1 MSHVF
6 AARSSLPGKE
16 DFILTSDTSS
26 APMEGARCRLLYVV
40 GQLALGGLERQLYY
54 LLATLER
61 SRYRPALV
69 AWNVNPA
76 EKYYRDIAALKIPI
90 YGLPS
95 PASPIVKLRA
105 FRRLVR
111 ALSPEVIHSYG
122 FHTNFAAHYA
132 ASGTRAVA
140 IGSLRGDFSTEKKSG
155 GTIRGALN
163 ARWPYIHIANSLL
176 CAEAVRDYRGLFAP
190 RKIIVVRNGLDLNH
204 FNSMGQ
210 TREAGDY
217 VAAVGS
223 LLPVKRWDRLVEVA
237 EILQTRMNVAVSIR
251 IAGEG
256 PLRSELEKQ
265 AKNLGV
271 SNEIKFDG
279 VVQDIPTFLSRA
291 KFLVHTSESEG
302 CPNVIMEAMAAGIPV
317 VAMAAGDIPY
327 LVEEGKTGFVVRPGD
342 NHGLASRIATLLND
356 QNLCRQMGERARKRA
371 EQEFELHSLVTR
383 TVNAYKAAGWREE

>member
-1 MSHVF
+1 
-6 AARSSLPGKE
+6 
-16 DFILTSDTSS
+16 
-26 APMEGARCRLLYVV
+26 
-40 GQLALGGLERQLYY
+40 
-54 LLATLER
+54 
-61 SRYRPALV
+61 
-69 AWNVNPA
+69 
-76 EKYYRDIAALKIPI
+76 
-90 YGLPS
+90 
-95 PASPIVKLRA
+95 
-105 FRRLVR
+105 
-111 ALSPEVIHSYG
+111 
-122 FHTNFAAHYA
+122 
-132 ASGTRAVA
+132 
-140 IGSLRGDFSTEKKSG
+140 
-155 GTIRGALN
+155 
-163 ARWPYIHIANSLL
+163 
-176 CAEAVRDYRGLFAP
+176 
-190 RKIIVVRNGLDLNH
+190 
-204 FNSMGQ
+204 
-210 TREAGDY
+210 
-217 VAAVGS
+217 
-223 LLPVKRWDRLVEVA
+223 
-237 EILQTRMNVAVSIR
+237 MNVAVSIR